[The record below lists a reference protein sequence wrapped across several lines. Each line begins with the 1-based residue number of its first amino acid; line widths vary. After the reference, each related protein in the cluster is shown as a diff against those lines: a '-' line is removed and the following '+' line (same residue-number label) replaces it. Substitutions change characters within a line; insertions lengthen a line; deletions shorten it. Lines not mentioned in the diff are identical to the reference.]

1 MVSQARVLQFVVPN
15 ARRWPRLQ
23 IDVPV
28 RVIAQKLNNPVVVQG
43 RGKDLN
49 EGGLAIFA
57 GVELQVGDHIAVEF
71 TPPYSDMPIR
81 VRCVVRNRRAY
92 VYGVEFLLEDSQ
104 DLARVNQI
112 RTVLVALHPAKPE
125 K

>member
-1 MVSQARVLQFVVPN
+1 
-15 ARRWPRLQ
+15 
-23 IDVPV
+23 
-28 RVIAQKLNNPVVVQG
+28 
-43 RGKDLN
+43 
-49 EGGLAIFA
+49 
-57 GVELQVGDHIAVEF
+57 
-71 TPPYSDMPIR
+71 MPIR

-104 DLARVNQI
+104 DLAKVNQI